1 MRGATTDHLQLMR
14 FNHRTTV
21 AAIALAFAVLL
32 PTTAWYLTGSRDA
45 ARRARTLEE
54 RASSDLQ
61 SELHRD
67 SDRLAIRLEVLRTSE
82 SGRPFFHYQSITH
95 DPGGAAEGLAVAP
108 SPLSRGVSDPLVWAH
123 FQLDET
129 GLVTVPMVNERFPE
143 LTSDESF
150 NRFCSLL
157 TELQNAI
164 ALGLENPSGIGSG
177 YFDGSLI
184 TIRRS
189 EWEQIRDADQV
200 YAAIT
205 GRGEPPARRRT
216 DSSGTVTIRVG
227 PLEWHTMVFEAGP
240 ILAALREVETPD
252 GMRLQGFAIAPS
264 GVEQWLG
271 DDTDVEISFTP
282 AKMVPLNQLSSPVSD
297 TGWWLSSHPGPLV
310 DTARAEGR
318 RAVNDFRRIFAIGVV
333 AILLS
338 ALAVMTVILETERL
352 ARQRARFAASAAH
365 ELKTPLASLR
375 LHSEMLSE
383 GLGRP
388 GQSSVYAGRIA
399 AESGRLGRVVSNM
412 LDLARLERGARIA
425 SPQPADAGE
434 AVARCLERLRP
445 SLNDAGLETE
455 LTIGDDLPM
464 VMLDNDA
471 LCQILDNLL
480 DNAEKYTRGSGHRTA
495 SITVRGCGDG
505 VRITVSDNGP
515 GITGISRRL
524 LFEPYR
530 RPDNDDAPAGLGL
543 GLALAR
549 SLARAQGGDLE
560 LGEATESGS
569 VFVLTLTLAPSD
581 S

>member
-1 MRGATTDHLQLMR
+1 MPGATTNDLQSMQLNR
-14 FNHRTTV
+14 RT
-21 AAIALAFAVLL
+21 ALAAVALAIAVLL
-32 PTTAWYLTGSRDA
+32 PTTAWYVTGSRDA
-45 ARRARTLEE
+45 NRRARALEE
-54 RASSDLQ
+54 TAFSNLQ
-61 SELHRD
+61 RELHHD
-67 SDRLAIRLEVLRTSE
+67 SDRLAIRLEVLRSGESE
-82 SGRPFFHYQSITH
+82 RPFFHYQSITH

-150 NRFCSLL
+150 NKFCSVLA
-157 TELQNAI
+157 ELQNAMAI
-164 ALGLENPSGIGSG
+164 GLGNPAGIGIS
-177 YFDGSLI
+177 YFEGELI

-205 GRGEPPARRRT
+205 GRGGAPTKHRVESK
-216 DSSGTVTIRVG
+216 DTVTIRVG

-240 ILAALREVETPD
+240 ILASLREVETPL
-252 GMRLQGFAIAPS
+252 GTRLQGFAIAPS
-264 GVEQWLG
+264 GVEHWVG
-271 DDTDVEISFTP
+271 DDARVEMTFAPSTL
-282 AKMVPLNQLSSPVSD
+282 VPVHRLSSPVSD
-297 TGWWLSSHPGPLV
+297 TGWWLSSDPSPLM
-310 DTARAEGR
+310 DEARIEGR
-318 RAVNDFRRIFAIGVV
+318 RAIVDFRRIFAIGAV

-338 ALAVMTVILETERL
+338 ALAVITVIRQTERL

-383 GLGRP
+383 GFGRP
-388 GQSSVYAGRIA
+388 EQRAVYAGRIA

-412 LDLARLERGARIA
+412 LDVARLERGAKIA
-425 SPQPADAGE
+425 SPQLADAGQ
-434 AVARCLERLRP
+434 AVNLCYERLRS
-445 SLNDAGLETE
+445 SLDDSGLETE
-455 LTIGDDLPM
+455 LVIEDDLPM
-464 VMLDNDA
+464 VMLDQDA

-480 DNAEKYTRGSGHRTA
+480 DNAEKYTRGKETRSA
-495 SITVRGCGDG
+495 SVTVEKCADG
-505 VRITVSDNGP
+505 VRITVADNGP
-515 GITGISRRL
+515 GIKGISRGA

-560 LGEATESGS
+560 LAEDQGSGAA
-569 VFVLTLTLAPSD
+569 FVLTLAASSP
-581 S
+581 